1 MKGLNKTF
9 DIVRL
14 GLHSLTVHIVRSI
27 LTALGIIIGVCS
39 VIIMLAVNEGAG
51 EKARETLRQL
61 GSNNII
67 INTVKLPED
76 ESQSGGAGRQILAY
90 GMRRADVA
98 RILGSVPDVE
108 LAVVVHR
115 SLKDTTR
122 LGKKLTVAVI
132 ATEPSY
138 IHVAQTDV
146 IAGRFINAV
155 DMEREM
161 PHCVITSSLARR
173 LFAYAEPIG
182 QTLML
187 HAVGGRFPFTVVGV
201 IRRLPATLAGRADDV
216 GSNVIVPLSASQ
228 SRLGEIS
235 LRQTASGFEMEK
247 VEVSQLILK
256 MPNEQEVL
264 NGAAIARGLLQRYHT
279 QGDYEVVVPLELIAQ
294 QKEQMRLWNMVSFVI
309 AAVSL
314 VVGGIGIMNI
324 MLASVTERT
333 REIGVRRALGAKRQD
348 IVVQFLVES
357 ITLTTVGGLVG
368 IGIGLGL
375 PFLVE
380 RWLDFAT
387 RITSMTL
394 VLPFVM
400 AVAVGLVSGLYPALR
415 AAGLD
420 PIVALRHE

>member
-27 LTALGIIIGVCS
+27 LTAVGIIIGVCS

-51 EKARETLRQL
+51 EKARETLRKL

-76 ESQSGGAGRQILAY
+76 ETQSGAGGQILAY
-90 GMRRADVA
+90 GVRRADVA
-98 RILGSVPDVE
+98 RILGSVPDIE

-138 IHVAQTDV
+138 IHVARTDV

-155 DMEREM
+155 DMERQM
-161 PHCVITSSLARR
+161 PHCVITASLARR
-173 LFAYAEPIG
+173 LFAYAEPVG

-187 HAVGGRFPFTVVGV
+187 HAIGGRFPFTVVGV

-235 LRQTASGFEMEK
+235 LRRTASGFEAEK
-247 VEVSQLILK
+247 VEVSQVILK
-256 MPNEQEVL
+256 THNEQEVL
-264 NGAAIARGLLQRYHT
+264 NGAAIARGLLRRFHT
-279 QGDYEVVVPLELIAQ
+279 QADYEVVVPLELIAQ
-294 QKEQMRLWNMVSFVI
+294 QKQQTRLWNMVSFVI

-333 REIGVRRALGAKRQD
+333 REIGVRRALGAKRRD

-368 IGIGLGL
+368 LGVGLGL

-387 RITSMTL
+387 RITPITL
-394 VLPFVM
+394 VLPFAM
-400 AVAVGLVSGLYPALR
+400 AVVVGLVSGLYPALR